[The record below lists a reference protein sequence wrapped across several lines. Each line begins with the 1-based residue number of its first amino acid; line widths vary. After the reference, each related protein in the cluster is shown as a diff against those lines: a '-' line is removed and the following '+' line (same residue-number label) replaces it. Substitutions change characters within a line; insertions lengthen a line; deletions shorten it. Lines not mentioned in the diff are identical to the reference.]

1 MEIDVKM
8 ADIQQ
13 TTNKQHRML
22 KISILRFN
30 PQDPESV
37 PRMQI
42 GRAHV

>member
-1 MEIDVKM
+1 M

-30 PQDPESV
+30 SAG
-37 PRMQI
+37 I
-42 GRAHV
+42 LRACRTCRPMSWKNLTR